1 MEKPENF
8 AILNY
13 VFNLKGF
20 IMSQLVSI
28 RQKIR
33 TIHSTKKI
41 THAVRLVSMSL
52 YNKLDKLNK
61 PLSNYSTAIKNEFN
75 DLSSKAPGWT
85 SPLFSLV
92 SNSDNKNLWVIV
104 GSSKGLCGS
113 LNANLFRFVESSM
126 AEEKQEPDIIV
137 IGQRVIN
144 FTKKKNIGNVIRS
157 YPDLNS
163 NNFIAIADDL
173 IDKISTNPKSYNSV
187 VFFNNQARNIFT
199 QKPDKS
205 ILLPLS
211 QTTKLVVDEPTKKE
225 SDIIWEQTPVEIL
238 DYVSIRYLRS
248 SVIHYLY
255 QALRAEHAARFLAM
269 ENATNN
275 ASKYLDKLF
284 LQYNKLRQEL
294 ITREVSELCSS
305 LPSR

>member
-1 MEKPENF
+1 
-8 AILNY
+8 
-13 VFNLKGF
+13 
-20 IMSQLVSI
+20 MSQLVSI

-75 DLSSKAPGWT
+75 ELSSAAPGWT

-92 SNSDNKNLWVIV
+92 NNSDNKNLWIIV

-113 LNANLFRFVESSM
+113 LNANLFRFVESNM
-126 AEEKQEPDIIV
+126 ANEKQEPDIIV

-173 IDKISTNPKSYNSV
+173 IDKISTNQKSYNSV

-205 ILLPLS
+205 TLLPLS
-211 QTTKLVVDEPTKKE
+211 PTTKIVIEEPTEKE

-294 ITREVSELCSS
+294 ITREVSELCST